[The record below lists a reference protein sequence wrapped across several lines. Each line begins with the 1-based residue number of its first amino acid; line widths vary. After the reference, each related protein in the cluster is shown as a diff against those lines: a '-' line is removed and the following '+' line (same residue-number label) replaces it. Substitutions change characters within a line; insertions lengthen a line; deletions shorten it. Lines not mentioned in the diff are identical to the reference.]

1 MTYVDAL
8 RDCRASVGELRA
20 SMRRFSD
27 TVLEIEQVVAL
38 IRDAAELLSE
48 GRIDRAVAR
57 VREAA
62 AVMGCATLH

>member
-1 MTYVDAL
+1 MTYVDAV

-27 TVLEIEQVVAL
+27 TVLEIEQVLAL
-38 IRDAAELLSE
+38 FRDAVELLYE
-48 GRIDRAVAR
+48 GEPVRALAQI
-57 VREAA
+57 REAA